1 MDSKQ
6 FSTIRSYIDRTQKQ
20 LAESLNV
27 SLRTIQSYEKGRAN
41 IPSKVERLM
50 LLFLVTSNPLD
61 QNTPPCWKIKNCPN
75 EWRDGCTVWDL
86 QTSYFCWFIN
96 GTRCEGET
104 HTSWEDKIK
113 ICRECVV
120 YTEMFQPYSDLLNK
134 SSINDDMSPKS

>member
-1 MDSKQ
+1 LDSKQ
-6 FSTIRSYIDRTQKQ
+6 FSTIRSYIGRTQKQ

-27 SLRTIQSYEKGRAN
+27 SLRTIQSYEKGRRN

-61 QNTPPCWKIKNCPN
+61 MNTPPCWKTKNCTN

-86 QTSYFCWFIN
+86 QASYFCWFIN
-96 GTRCEGET
+96 GTFCEGKA
-104 HTSWEDKIK
+104 HKSWADKIK
-113 ICRECVV
+113 ICRECAV
-120 YTEMFQPYSDLLNK
+120 YIKMFQPYSDLLDK